1 METKATHK
9 IMRFFEQRLKFR
21 GKTGE
26 VAKFDD

>member
-9 IMRFFEQRLKFR
+9 IMRFFELSWNFG